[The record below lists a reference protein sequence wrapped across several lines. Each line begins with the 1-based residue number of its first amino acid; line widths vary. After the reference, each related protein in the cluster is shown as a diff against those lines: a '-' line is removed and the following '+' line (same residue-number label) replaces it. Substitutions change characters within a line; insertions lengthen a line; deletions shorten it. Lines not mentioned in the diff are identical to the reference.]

1 MADALSA
8 SFEVTDWTEVE
19 FDAGPD
25 RAKLTKASVQKKYSG
40 DIDGTSVTEWVM
52 AYSPDGTA
60 TFVGIERI
68 SGTVGG
74 REGSLVLQHVGAF
87 ADGAATAELTVVS
100 GTGKLDG
107 VSGDGD
113 FRADPSGTVN
123 LRLTST

>member
-1 MADALSA
+1 MAESLSA
-8 SFEVTDWTEVE
+8 TFEVTDWKEDE
-19 FDAGPD
+19 FDAGAD

-52 AYSPDGTA
+52 AYSPDDTA

-74 REGSLVLQHVGAF
+74 RSGSLVLQHVGAF

-100 GTGKLDG
+100 GAGELDG
-107 VSGDGD
+107 VGGDGD
-113 FRADPSGTVN
+113 FRADPSGSVN
-123 LRLTST
+123 LRLTFA

>member
-8 SFEVTDWTEVE
+8 TFEVTDWKEDE

-40 DIDGTSVTEWVM
+40 GIDGTSVTEWVM
-52 AYSPDGTA
+52 AYSPDDSA
-60 TFVGIERI
+60 TFVGMERI

-74 REGSLVLQHVGAF
+74 REGSLILQHVGAF

-107 VSGDGD
+107 ISGDGD
-113 FRADPSGTVN
+113 FRADPAGTVN